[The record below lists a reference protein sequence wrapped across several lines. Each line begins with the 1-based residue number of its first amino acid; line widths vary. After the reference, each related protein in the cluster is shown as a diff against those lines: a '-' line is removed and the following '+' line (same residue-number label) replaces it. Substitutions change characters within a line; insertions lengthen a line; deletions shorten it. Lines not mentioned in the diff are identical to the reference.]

1 MESLTLLATHPHGR
15 EQTTAALVATGLLT
29 GFLVVVV
36 VPLLLAPT
44 GVLVSEATVAQVI
57 LGQLT
62 ASLMGAA
69 AAGTPQQRPALVVR
83 VVVVLVRTLVLEPPV
98 QQISAAAAAVV
109 VRATTAALVARA
121 S

>member
-29 GFLVVVV
+29 GLLVVVV

-44 GVLVSEATVAQVI
+44 GVLVSAAMVVQVI

-69 AAGTPQQRPALVVR
+69 AEVTLQQQP
-83 VVVVLVRTLVLEPPV
+83 VLGVL
-98 QQISAAAAAVV
+98 AAAV
-109 VRATTAALVARA
+109 RAP
-121 S
+121 